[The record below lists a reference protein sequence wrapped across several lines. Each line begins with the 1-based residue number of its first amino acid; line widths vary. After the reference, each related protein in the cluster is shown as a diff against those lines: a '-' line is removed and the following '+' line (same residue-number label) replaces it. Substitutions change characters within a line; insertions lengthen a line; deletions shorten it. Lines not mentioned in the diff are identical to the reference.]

1 MGSFLLL
8 RIKNMSN
15 EVLKQQYDLF
25 LSGASSLPGQK
36 REINSDNKYLVR
48 QSERE
53 SNARSYP
60 RRLPMAIKEA
70 KGVYVKDTNGNVYI
84 DCLAGAGS
92 LALGHNH
99 PVVQEAIINTVKSD
113 LPLLTLDI
121 TTPVKEEFVDEIFSC
136 LPHEFSKDARIQFCS
151 PSGSDAI
158 EAATKLVKHATG
170 RRTMMA
176 FHGGYHGMTHGA
188 LSMMGNLGPKNNI
201 SGLMADVHFMPYS
214 NYGNVDPQW
223 NLNYIE
229 NVLTDPES
237 GIVKPAGMLM
247 EVVQGEGGVIPSDDE
262 WLRQIRRVT
271 KENDVPLMIDEV
283 QTGMGRTGKIFAFEH
298 SGIIPDVLVLSKAIG
313 GSLPLAVVIYNKSLD
328 KWGPGSHAGTFR
340 GNQMAMAA
348 GVATIKYIKNN
359 NLVEHVNNMG
369 NKLRTH
375 LEQVMSSS
383 NFISEVRGRGLMLG
397 VQIVNKENNGKPY
410 GELAR
415 IIQRECFERGL
426 VIEVGGRDSGVVR
439 FLPPLIINENQI
451 DTIGQIFADAVKA
464 AEGKVA

>member
-1 MGSFLLL
+1 M
-8 RIKNMSN
+8 NN
-15 EVLKQQYDLF
+15 EVLTQKYNLF
-25 LSGASSLPGQK
+25 LKDANSVPGQK
-36 REINSDNKYLVR
+36 REINSENKYLVR

-60 RRLPMAIKEA
+60 RRLPIAIAEA
-70 KGVYVKDTNGNVYI
+70 KGVYVKDTNNNVYI

-99 PVVQEAIINTVKSD
+99 PVVQEAILNTVKSD

-121 TTPVKEEFVDEIFSC
+121 TTPVKEEFVDEIFGC
-136 LPHEFSKDARIQFCS
+136 LPPEFAKDAKIQFCS
-151 PSGSDAI
+151 PSGADAI
-158 EAATKLVKHATG
+158 EASVKLVKTATG
-170 RRTMMA
+170 RRSMMA

-201 SGLMADVHFMPYS
+201 VGLMSDVHFLPYS
-214 NYGNVDPQW
+214 NYGNTDNKW

-262 WLRQIRRVT
+262 WLRQIRRIT
-271 KENDVPLMIDEV
+271 KENDIPLMIDEV

-298 SGIIPDVLVLSKAIG
+298 SGITPDVLVLSKAIG
-313 GSLPLAVVIYNKSLD
+313 GSLPLAVVIYNKNLD

-340 GNQMAMAA
+340 GNQLAMAA

-359 NLVEHVNNMG
+359 NLVEHVNKVG
-369 NKLRTH
+369 NKLKAN
-375 LEQVMSSS
+375 LEQVMKSSK
-383 NFISEVRGRGLMLG
+383 FIAEVRGKGLMLG
-397 VQIVNKENNGKPY
+397 VQIVNKENNNKPY

-415 IIQRECFERGL
+415 MIQRECFERGL
-426 VIEVGGRDSGVVR
+426 IIEVGGRDSGVVR
-439 FLPPLIINENQI
+439 FLPPLVITEEQV
-451 DTIGQIFADAVKA
+451 DTVGQIFADAVKA

>member
-1 MGSFLLL
+1 
-8 RIKNMSN
+8 MSN

-340 GNQMAMAA
+340 GNQMAMAT

-426 VIEVGGRDSGVVR
+426 VIEVGGRDSGDRKSVV
-439 FLPPLIINENQI
+439 
-451 DTIGQIFADAVKA
+451 
-464 AEGKVA
+464 

>member
-1 MGSFLLL
+1 MV
-8 RIKNMSN
+8 IKDIKKNMNN

-36 REINSDNKYLVR
+36 REVKSDTKYLVK
-48 QSERE
+48 QAERE

-60 RRLPMAIKEA
+60 RRLPIAIAEA
-70 KGVYVKDTNGNVYI
+70 KGVYIKDTNGNVYI

-113 LPLLTLDI
+113 LPLLTLDL
-121 TTPVKEEFVDEIFSC
+121 TTPVKEEFVDEIFGC
-136 LPHEFSKDARIQFCS
+136 LPHEFAKDAKIQFCS
-151 PSGSDAI
+151 PSGADAI

-214 NYGNVDPQW
+214 NYGNVDPKW

-262 WLRQIRRVT
+262 WLRQIRRIT

-348 GVATIKYIKNN
+348 GIATIKYMKNN
-359 NLVEHVNNMG
+359 NLIEHVNNMG
-369 NKLRTH
+369 NKLRGM
-375 LEQVMSSS
+375 LEQVMQSS

-451 DTIGQIFADAVKA
+451 DTIGQIFAEAVKA

>member
-1 MGSFLLL
+1 M
-8 RIKNMSN
+8 NN

-36 REINSDNKYLVR
+36 REVKSDTKYLVK
-48 QSERE
+48 QAERE

-60 RRLPMAIKEA
+60 RRLPIAIAEA
-70 KGVYVKDTNGNVYI
+70 KGVYIKDTNGNVYI

-113 LPLLTLDI
+113 LPLLTLDL
-121 TTPVKEEFVDEIFSC
+121 TTPVKEEFVDEIFGC
-136 LPHEFSKDARIQFCS
+136 LPHEFAKDAKIQFCS
-151 PSGSDAI
+151 PSGADAI

-214 NYGNVDPQW
+214 NYGNVEPKW

-262 WLRQIRRVT
+262 WLRQIRRIT

-348 GVATIKYIKNN
+348 GIATIKYMKNN
-359 NLVEHVNNMG
+359 NLIEHVNNMG
-369 NKLRTH
+369 NKLRGM
-375 LEQVMSSS
+375 LEQVMQSS

-451 DTIGQIFADAVKA
+451 DTIGQIFAEAVKA

>member
-1 MGSFLLL
+1 
-8 RIKNMSN
+8 MSN

>member
-1 MGSFLLL
+1 MV
-8 RIKNMSN
+8 IKDIKKNMNN

-36 REINSDNKYLVR
+36 REVKSDTKYLVK
-48 QSERE
+48 QAERE

-60 RRLPMAIKEA
+60 RRLPMAIAEA
-70 KGVYVKDTNGNVYI
+70 KGVYIKDTNGNVYI

-99 PVVQEAIINTVKSD
+99 PVVQEAIMNTVKSD
-113 LPLLTLDI
+113 LPLLTLDL
-121 TTPVKEEFVDEIFSC
+121 TTPVKDEFVDEIFGC
-136 LPHEFSKDARIQFCS
+136 LPHEFAKDAKIQFCS
-151 PSGSDAI
+151 PSGADAI

-214 NYGNVDPQW
+214 NYGNVDPKW

-262 WLRQIRRVT
+262 WLRQIRRIT

-348 GVATIKYIKNN
+348 GIATIKYMKNN
-359 NLVEHVNNMG
+359 NLIEHVNNMG
-369 NKLRTH
+369 NKLRNY
-375 LEQVMSSS
+375 LEQVMQSS